1 MQGRDHEYL
10 LKSAPLRESG
20 GRALGT
26 LVVLHDVSL
35 RRERSR
41 AHDTAV
47 AAVAQQL
54 NTPLTSLSLAA
65 GLLQRGRE
73 EQNELIREI
82 IEDVDRL
89 NHASADF
96 LKVVREQPGSIA
108 LQNVN
113 FDLRTVF
120 DFVCRKFEDRIERRK
135 IQFAVHAEKIL
146 GVSGDPLKLCW
157 VIATLVGNALRYTPE
172 MGKIDLTAEK
182 EDEQI
187 RISVWDSGP
196 GIPPQTLRTDLRN
209 RIQADDAIY
218 QSSRAES
225 ASRSRRKSSRRTAA
239 DCSRKRLKRGG
250 RVTLTLPLSQGI
262 LMPKLLI
269 VDDEKNIR
277 QTLARFL
284 ESCNYQ
290 VATADSGRQALELM
304 SKCGDFDLV
313 LSDWRM
319 AEMNGLELLKTIKAK
334 FPGTIVILM
343 TAYGTIDNA
352 VAAMK
357 AGAYDYFTK
366 PFSLDQVQH
375 AVERALEVKDLRSQN
390 RALRNSIDGVP
401 LLASASPRFREL
413 IEVAFT
419 AAGSEA
425 SILLTGESGTGKN
438 VLARQIHEWS
448 PRHDHPFVTVNCTTL
463 SEHLLESELFGHM
476 KGSFTG
482 AIKDKPGRL
491 EAANQGTLFLD
502 ELAELSL
509 SLQTKFLRFL
519 QDGCFE
525 RIGGQETISVDTRV
539 IAATNRDLQQEIA
552 GGRFRAD
559 LYYRLN
565 VISLRVPALR
575 EHPEDILPLAEKLL
589 SEAAARNRR
598 PDLRFSDEAK
608 KALIPYSWPGNIR
621 ELRNV
626 VERAVVLSRGTVIRK
641 EDLSDVLFAPSTQRP
656 IQLSADS
663 SLEELEEE
671 HIKRVLAVAP
681 TLEDA
686 AATLG
691 ISIPTL
697 WRKRKRYHIE

>member
-1 MQGRDHEYL
+1 
-10 LKSAPLRESG
+10 
-20 GRALGT
+20 
-26 LVVLHDVSL
+26 
-35 RRERSR
+35 
-41 AHDTAV
+41 
-47 AAVAQQL
+47 
-54 NTPLTSLSLAA
+54 
-65 GLLQRGRE
+65 
-73 EQNELIREI
+73 
-82 IEDVDRL
+82 
-89 NHASADF
+89 
-96 LKVVREQPGSIA
+96 
-108 LQNVN
+108 
-113 FDLRTVF
+113 
-120 DFVCRKFEDRIERRK
+120 
-135 IQFAVHAEKIL
+135 
-146 GVSGDPLKLCW
+146 
-157 VIATLVGNALRYTPE
+157 
-172 MGKIDLTAEK
+172 
-182 EDEQI
+182 
-187 RISVWDSGP
+187 
-196 GIPPQTLRTDLRN
+196 
-209 RIQADDAIY
+209 
-218 QSSRAES
+218 
-225 ASRSRRKSSRRTAA
+225 
-239 DCSRKRLKRGG
+239 
-250 RVTLTLPLSQGI
+250 
-262 LMPKLLI
+262 MPKLLI
-269 VDDEKNIR
+269 VDDERNIR

-290 VATADSGRQALELM
+290 VATADSGQQALEVV
-304 SKCGDFDLV
+304 SKCEGFDLV

-319 AEMNGLELLKTIKAK
+319 AEMNGLELLKSIKEK

-390 RALRNSIDGVP
+390 RALRDSIDGVP
-401 LLASASPRFREL
+401 LLASTNSRFREL

-438 VLARQIHEWS
+438 VLAHQIHEWS
-448 PRHDHPFVTVNCTTL
+448 PRHEHPFVTVNCTTL

-491 EAANQGTLFLD
+491 EAADHGTLFLD
-502 ELAELSL
+502 EIAELSP

-525 RIGGQETISVDTRV
+525 RIGGQDTISVDTRV

-552 GGRFRAD
+552 ASRFRAD

-598 PDLRFSDEAK
+598 SDLRFSDEAK
-608 KALIPYSWPGNIR
+608 KALSPYSWPGNIR

-626 VERAVVLSRGTVIRK
+626 VERAVVLSRGNVIRK
-641 EDLSDVLFAPSTQRP
+641 EDLSDVLFAPSTPRP
-656 IQLSADS
+656 IPLSTDS

-697 WRKRKRYHIE
+697 WRKRKRYQIG